1 MAVGDFV
8 HVLQAAHPRP
18 QMTSSR
24 QKSMNRELQAPTHMY
39 TNAVIKLTED
49 WKLSRGSAMKF
60 VASKII
66 FLDSSDGAGILSGL
80 IGLAY

>member
-1 MAVGDFV
+1 
-8 HVLQAAHPRP
+8 
-18 QMTSSR
+18 
-24 QKSMNRELQAPTHMY
+24 MY